1 MIGFIKKLAAKI
13 WAKNHVKQ
21 TEYYKNNA
29 EQLQEKLLLDLVKSA
44 EKTLFGLQHNFSEIK
59 SENSGEKIQALW
71 QHSNRLWK
79 ISKQNMRN
87 Y

>member
-44 EKTLFGLQHNFSEIK
+44 EKHLFGLQHNFSEIK
-59 SENSGEKIQALW
+59 SVEDFQKNVKICD
-71 QHSNRLWK
+71 
-79 ISKQNMRN
+79 
-87 Y
+87 